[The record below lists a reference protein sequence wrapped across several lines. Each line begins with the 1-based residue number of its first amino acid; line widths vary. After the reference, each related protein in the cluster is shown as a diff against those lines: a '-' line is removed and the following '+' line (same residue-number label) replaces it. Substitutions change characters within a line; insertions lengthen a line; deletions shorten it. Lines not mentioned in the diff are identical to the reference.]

1 MYIQYMYLHCTSL
14 DLCACMSMQH
24 SPDSYSGSPEPDAD
38 STLNSGPESTSDPG
52 DPDLTSDLDDPR
64 SAVLEAALL
73 HVPALGWTPAA
84 LEEGA
89 KSVGVPESAE
99 DMFPRSSLKETL
111 V

>member
-1 MYIQYMYLHCTSL
+1 
-14 DLCACMSMQH
+14 MQH
-24 SPDSYSGSPEPDAD
+24 SPDSYSRSPEPDAD
-38 STLNSGPESTSDPG
+38 STLNSDPESMSDPESTSDPG
-52 DPDLTSDLDDPR
+52 DLTSDLDDPC

-89 KSVGVPESAE
+89 KSVGVTESAE